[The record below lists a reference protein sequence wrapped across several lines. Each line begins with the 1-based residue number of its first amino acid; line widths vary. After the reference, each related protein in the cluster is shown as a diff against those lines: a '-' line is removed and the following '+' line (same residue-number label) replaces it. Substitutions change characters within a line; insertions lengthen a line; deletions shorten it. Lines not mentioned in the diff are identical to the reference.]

1 MAEWIDT
8 SLGEFVSL
16 QRGHDLPAGQRV
28 PGSVPVVGS
37 GGIAGWHNES
47 KVSGPGITIGRA
59 ANLGVPTLMEQDFW
73 PLNTTLYVTDF
84 RGNNVRFAYHLFEV
98 LDLAGFNSGS
108 VQPMLNRNYIKSF
121 PIRVPDRSGQDAIAA
136 LLGALDDKIAVNGR
150 IAATADALSHA
161 LFSQQFGNTAGA
173 DRSGWT
179 RGLLSDICSTQY
191 GYTAT
196 STATPV
202 GPRFL
207 RVKDINKNNWITWPE
222 VPYCEIDDRSLDKYR
237 LSVGDLLVA
246 RMADPGKSAIVEDPT
261 DAVFA
266 SYLVRLKTASLA
278 HSYFVWGFLKSDAY
292 GKYAESARSGSVQ
305 ANMNAKVIVGAELL
319 IPPAELMETY
329 LGTVTPLRRRLTAAL
344 RESEALTA
352 LRDTLLPHL
361 MFGRVRIQDAE
372 KIVEANT

>member
-1 MAEWIDT
+1 MAEWINT
-8 SLGEFVSL
+8 TLGEFVGL
-16 QRGHDLPAGQRV
+16 QRGHDLPAGQRIS
-28 PGSVPVVGS
+28 GSVPVVGS

-59 ANLGVPTLMEQDFW
+59 ANLGVPTLTERDFW

-84 RGNNVRFAYHLFEV
+84 RGNNVRFTYHLFQV

-108 VQPMLNRNYIKSF
+108 VQPMLNRNYIKAF

-136 LLGALDDKIAVNGR
+136 LLGALDDKVAVNAR
-150 IAATADALSHA
+150 IAATADALSHS
-161 LFSQQFGNTAGA
+161 LYSQQFGTPAGP

-179 RGLLSDICSTQY
+179 PGLLSDICSTQY

-207 RVKDINKNNWITWPE
+207 RVKDINKNNWITWPD
-222 VPYCEIDDRSLDKYR
+222 VPYCEIDDRSLDRYR

-246 RMADPGKSAIVEDPT
+246 RMADPGKSAIVEESM

-278 HSYFVWGFLKSDAY
+278 HSYFIWGFLKSDAY
-292 GKYAESARSGSVQ
+292 GKYAESVRSGSVQ

-319 IPPAELMETY
+319 IPPTELMKKY
-329 LGTVTPLRRRLTAAL
+329 LGTVMPLRRRLTASL
-344 RESEALTA
+344 RESEALTV
-352 LRDTLLPHL
+352 LRDTLLPQL
-361 MFGRVRIQDAE
+361 MSGRLRVKDAE
-372 KIVEANT
+372 KIVEDNT